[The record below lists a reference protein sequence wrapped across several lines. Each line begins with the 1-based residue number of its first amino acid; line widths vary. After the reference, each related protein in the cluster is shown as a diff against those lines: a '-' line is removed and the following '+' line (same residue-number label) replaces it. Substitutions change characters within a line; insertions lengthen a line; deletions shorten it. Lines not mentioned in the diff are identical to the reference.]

1 MKFFFDNCLAPKHA
15 KAFNSLFEPD
25 HEAVALREKFL
36 PSTPDDVWL
45 SELAKEGSWIVISGD
60 VRIGRSVHERKVWH
74 DSKLTVFF
82 LKKGWTNLPLLVQH
96 AKLAQCMEEIIQ
108 LSGKAKPGTGFSV
121 SVHGKIEQIYT
132 P

>member
-25 HEAVALREKFL
+25 HQAVAVREKF
-36 PSTPDDVWL
+36 SPDTADAVWL
-45 SELAKEGSWIVISGD
+45 PELAKEGDWIIISGD
-60 VRIGRSVHERKVWH
+60 VRIGRSVHEQKAWH

-96 AKLAQCMEEIIQ
+96 AKLAHCMTEIIKQ
-108 LSGKAKPGTGFSV
+108 AERAKPGTGFSV
-121 SVHGKIEQIYT
+121 SVNGKVEQIYS